1 MNPIAQVDR
10 RRDPYPYTW
19 EVPLGV
25 LTSWLLLAGL
35 AAHLGRAIANWTAGA
50 GWTWPAGK
58 ALFSSLPDLLA
69 GNSGAGLTLAHPGA
83 VPGAV
88 YGWITAVEVLV
99 LAAMTAATWWGLRR
113 WGPGRMKG
121 MATAGEAEQ
130 VLGISRLRIVA
141 GIIRPDLHPPGTT
154 HTGGHDGYHPT
165 P

>member
-1 MNPIAQVDR
+1 VNPIAQVDR

-19 EVPLGV
+19 EIPLGV
-25 LTSWLLLAGL
+25 LTTLLLLAGL
-35 AAHLGRAIANWTAGA
+35 GAHLGRAIANWTAGA

-58 ALFSSLPDLLA
+58 ALFASLPDLLA
-69 GNSGAGLTLAHPGA
+69 GDYSAGLTLAHPGA
-83 VPGAV
+83 GPGAV
-88 YGWITAVEVLV
+88 YGWITAVEVLL
-99 LAAMTAATWWGLRR
+99 LAGMTAATWWALRR

-130 VLGISRLRIVA
+130 VLGLTRLRVVA